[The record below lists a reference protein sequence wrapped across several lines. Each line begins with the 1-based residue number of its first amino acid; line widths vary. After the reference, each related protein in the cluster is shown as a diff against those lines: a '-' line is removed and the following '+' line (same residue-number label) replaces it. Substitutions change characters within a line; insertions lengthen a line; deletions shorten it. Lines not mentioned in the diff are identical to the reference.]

1 MIKQIKRRGKR
12 PKEGKL
18 KNCKL
23 RERNNQKKKMTKK
36 TKILIRLK
44 EKNKLLRHLM
54 NPIRKKRRIKKKK
67 TKQIKKN
74 QNLLKKEMKLMNQ
87 VHQSMQTLKILVIMQ
102 EKNSFL
108 KKVSLKEKNLKKSKI
123 ILHQMIKNLTIDRK
137 KKKQR

>member
-1 MIKQIKRRGKR
+1 MKDKKKTKKKMMIKQIKRRGKR

-67 TKQIKKN
+67 TK
-74 QNLLKKEMKLMNQ
+74 
-87 VHQSMQTLKILVIMQ
+87 
-102 EKNSFL
+102 
-108 KKVSLKEKNLKKSKI
+108 
-123 ILHQMIKNLTIDRK
+123 
-137 KKKQR
+137 